1 MDETYADMLEA
12 AFPYVSTS
20 AKRPIATLLKVQEL
34 QRVINDFDTEEM
46 INACSLDSNNI
57 NVEQMLLAMK
67 ARATPEVAS
76 QIEMILN
83 TMNMMKIY
91 QNYQEFLKK
100 NPTLFSSLETNTSS
114 NDMLTTLLSDLIK
127 KNS

>member
-1 MDETYADMLEA
+1 MEDIYADMLEA
-12 AFPYVSTS
+12 AFPYVSN
-20 AKRPIATLLKVQEL
+20 KMKHPIATLLKIQEL
-34 QRVINDFDTEEM
+34 QRVCNDFDTDGM
-46 INACSLDSNNI
+46 IRACNLDSSNI
-57 NVEQMLLAMK
+57 NIEQMLMAMK

-91 QNYQEFLKK
+91 QNYQEFLQK
-100 NPTLFSSLETNTSS
+100 NPSLSSSMETNSS
-114 NDMLTTLLSDLIK
+114 SSDMLTSLLSDLIK

>member
-1 MDETYADMLEA
+1 MEDIYADMLEA
-12 AFPYVSTS
+12 AFPHVSNEM
-20 AKRPIATLLKVQEL
+20 KRPIATLLKIQEL
-34 QRVINDFDTEEM
+34 QRVCNDFDTDEM
-46 INACSLDSNNI
+46 IRACNLDSSNI
-57 NVEQMLLAMK
+57 NIEQMLMAMK

-91 QNYQEFLKK
+91 QNYQEFLQK
-100 NPTLFSSLETNTSS
+100 NPSLSSSMETNSS
-114 NDMLTTLLSDLIK
+114 SSDMLTSLLSDLIK

>member
-1 MDETYADMLEA
+1 MDDYTNLLEA
-12 AFPYVSTS
+12 AFPYVSNHLK
-20 AKRPIATLLKVQEL
+20 APIATVLKIEEIK
-34 QRVINDFDTEEM
+34 RVLNDYDAEEM
-46 INACSLDSNNI
+46 LGACSLDSNNM
-57 NVEQMLLAMK
+57 NLEQMLLAMK
-67 ARATPEVAS
+67 TRANPETAS

-91 QNYQEFLKK
+91 QNYQDFLKK
-100 NPTLFSSLETNTSS
+100 NPSLSASTESSTPS

>member
-1 MDETYADMLEA
+1 
-12 AFPYVSTS
+12 
-20 AKRPIATLLKVQEL
+20 
-34 QRVINDFDTEEM
+34 M
-46 INACSLDSNNI
+46 IRACNLDSSNI
-57 NVEQMLLAMK
+57 NIEQMLMAMK

-91 QNYQEFLKK
+91 QNYQEFLQK
-100 NPTLFSSLETNTSS
+100 NPSLSSSMETNSS
-114 NDMLTTLLSDLIK
+114 SSDMLTSLLSDLIK

>member
-1 MDETYADMLEA
+1 MEDIYTDMLEA
-12 AFPYVSTS
+12 AFPYVSNEM
-20 AKRPIATLLKVQEL
+20 KRPIATLLKIQEL
-34 QRVINDFDTEEM
+34 QRVCNDFDTDEM
-46 INACSLDSNNI
+46 IRACNLDSSNI
-57 NVEQMLLAMK
+57 NIEQMLMAMK

-91 QNYQEFLKK
+91 QNYQEFLQK
-100 NPTLFSSLETNTSS
+100 NPSLSSSMETNSS
-114 NDMLTTLLSDLIK
+114 SSDMLTSLLSDLIK